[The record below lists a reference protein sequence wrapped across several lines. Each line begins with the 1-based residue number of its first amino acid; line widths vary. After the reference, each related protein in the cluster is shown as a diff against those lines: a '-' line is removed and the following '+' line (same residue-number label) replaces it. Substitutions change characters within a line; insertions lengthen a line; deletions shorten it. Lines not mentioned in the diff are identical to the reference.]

1 VKNRKEIFYLIINE
15 ALRAYLFAGKPHRG
29 SVPLFGGAQFPEAGK
44 EAFRLAGDYSLVTS
58 DPAPALGLF
67 MRRGIKQKLVF

>member
-44 EAFRLAGDYSLVTS
+44 EAFRLAGDYSLGDIQS
-58 DPAPALGLF
+58 RPGA
-67 MRRGIKQKLVF
+67 RGIYA